1 MIDDVDE
8 YEGMHGIDWAFSF
21 VKTFFRGWVAITVS
35 GV

>member
-21 VKTFFRGWVAITVS
+21 VKKKLEAGLR
-35 GV
+35 